1 MQNPKVA
8 AIIGICSVLLS
19 ALGLFTPR
27 GKPFVFTFQVRK
39 FALIPARSKFDSSRQ
54 SIIEDFLQYVQE
66 YAVPRWH
73 LGAYLILAIYIAVA
87 ADNGVKYSTLCR
99 IRSALGLRAAAARAS
114 GGGRGGR
121 SSSAARYLQ
130 RAQPNPPFSARFVV
144 CPQRH
149 AAVQNSMSPIRQ
161 IDNYVP

>member
-1 MQNPKVA
+1 M
-8 AIIGICSVLLS
+8 
-19 ALGLFTPR
+19 
-27 GKPFVFTFQVRK
+27 
-39 FALIPARSKFDSSRQ
+39 SKFDSSRQ

-99 IRSALGLRAAAARAS
+99 IRSALGLRAAAARAA

-144 CPQRH
+144 CPQH
-149 AAVQNSMSPIRQ
+149 HLHSGTIDFCAVIGAAVQNSMSPNRQ
-161 IDNYVP
+161 TDHFAP